1 MVTLSDPLAQ
11 ELPEEAVEAVTVV
24 DPAATSVARPGLPLL
39 NVRIAVFPEVQVAL
53 LVTLLLLL
61 SVAVNWTV
69 GVTDC
74 VNGP

>member
-1 MVTLSDPLAQ
+1 MVTFSDPLAQ

-24 DPAATSVARPGLPLL
+24 DPGASSVALPGMPLL
-39 NVRIAVFPEVQVAL
+39 KVRIAVFPELQVAL

-69 GVTDC
+69 GLAAC